1 MANYRNNGR
10 KSSGNAVLGVV
21 ATILAVAF
29 MFGAGVLGWFTHKWV
44 KGEEA
49 PVETPTQ
56 QGGMVTPGDDTENK
70 KPEEDKKP
78 DTGNTG
84 TGSEQHDASE
94 SHGIKLMAAKL
105 PIELYEEYGIAPASV
120 ESAYTITAK
129 IEPENATVRDVDWT
143 VYFKDGSSTWATG
156 KTVTDYVTIKPGQ
169 EASCVVTC
177 AQAFGEPI
185 MVKVASHADSSIFAT
200 KQFDYVKRLPERI
213 QLAFHTSDE
222 PKSNIGKVYIGNDLS
237 MNSSSKLDFM
247 SDDIFK
253 DQVGTV
259 TGTATITSVYVKI
272 LMSPLVQKINEKM
285 PTLTGKISDDI
296 KVNQDDSYLLPN
308 PTVSSFGCVP
318 WIAFFKKDNE
328 VLDFN
333 KLKSL
338 TEKEKSLL
346 QSIVID
352 AANECNTS
360 SAYNILTFSATVKNT
375 YKEQLIEERTDNIFV
390 THQYVDYS
398 PLAVNITDL
407 QFEDSGNLVF

>member
-10 KSSGNAVLGVV
+10 KSGGNAVLGVV

-49 PVETPTQ
+49 PVEPPTQ
-56 QGGMVTPGDDTENK
+56 QGGMVTPGDDNENK
-70 KPEEDKKP
+70 EPEEDKKP
-78 DTGNTG
+78 DTGNTGDQGGTGGTGNTG

-105 PIELYEEYGIAPASV
+105 PIELYEEYGISPASV

-177 AQAFGEPI
+177 AEAFGEPI

-200 KQFDYVKRLPERI
+200 KQFDYVKRISYNYLSITDGENSNLMYGYVFGENNKVKLGKFNEKNFGTGTI
-213 QLAFHTSDE
+213 QGNVTI
-222 PKSNIGKVYIGNDLS
+222 SNATWTLKDTTFCTKLS
-237 MNSSSKLDFM
+237 ESNVVEQVNELLG
-247 SDDIFK
+247 DDIV
-253 DQVGTV
+253 DYNTDN
-259 TGTATITSVYVKI
+259 YVV
-272 LMSPLVQKINEKM
+272 SD
-285 PTLTGKISDDI
+285 PTKPGSMAI
-296 KVNQDDSYLLPN
+296 
-308 PTVSSFGCVP
+308 P
-318 WIAFFKKDNE
+318 WTAFFKTTNSTRIEEIGTKAIN
-328 VLDFN
+328 L
-333 KLKSL
+333 LKSALSNVISTLNYWEFGFNIHCTL
-338 TEKEKSLL
+338 T
-346 QSIVID
+346 
-352 AANECNTS
+352 
-360 SAYNILTFSATVKNT
+360 NT
-375 YKEQLIEERTDNIFV
+375 YNEQTIEQREGTITCGSKHDNLNVGISDF
-390 THQYVDYS
+390 
-398 PLAVNITDL
+398 